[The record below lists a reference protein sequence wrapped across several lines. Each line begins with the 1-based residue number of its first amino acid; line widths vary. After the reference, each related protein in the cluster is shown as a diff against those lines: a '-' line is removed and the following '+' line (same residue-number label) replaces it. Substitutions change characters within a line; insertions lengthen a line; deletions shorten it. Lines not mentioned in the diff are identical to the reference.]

1 MKYAL
6 RLILLLVIGIIP
18 NVNSQSIVYTP
29 AQAHSHNDYEHPKAF
44 WEAYEQQFG
53 SIEADLILRNDTLY
67 TAHDAIGITK
77 ERTFSNLYLNPIIAQ
92 VSKNN
97 GTIYANV
104 SYGLQLLVDLKTPA
118 KETLDALVKLLDPHQ
133 DILQPKGTVRIV
145 ISGNTPPPTDFDK
158 YPPYIFFDGRPNI
171 EYTPA
176 QLERVALIS
185 QSFDKYSNWNG
196 EGELVNT
203 QKKRIRNE
211 VNKFHNL
218 NKKFRFWGT
227 PDNINTWK
235 KMMSFNVDYL
245 NTDKVVELGDYL
257 RNAPK

>member
-6 RLILLLVIGIIP
+6 LLILAFVIGIAP
-18 NVNSQSIVYTP
+18 RVTSQAINYTT

-44 WEAYEQQFG
+44 WDAYNQQYG
-53 SIEADLILRNDTLY
+53 SIEADVILRNDTLF
-67 TAHDAIGITK
+67 TAHDVAGISK
-77 ERTFSNLYLNPIIAQ
+77 ERTFSKLYLNPIVAQ

-97 GTIYANV
+97 GKIYANLN
-104 SYGLQLLVDLKTPA
+104 YDLQLLIDLKTPA
-118 KETLDALVKLLDPHQ
+118 KETLAALVKLLDPHA

-145 ISGNTPPPTDFDK
+145 ISGNTPSPTEFDK
-158 YPPYIFFDGRPNI
+158 YPSYIFFDGRPDV
-171 EYTPA
+171 EYTSA

-196 EGELVNT
+196 EGELGKT
-203 QKKRIRNE
+203 QKKRIINE
-211 VNKFHNL
+211 VNKFHDL
-218 NKKFRFWGT
+218 HKKFRFWGT
-227 PDNINTWK
+227 PDNVNAWK

-245 NTDKVVELGDYL
+245 NTDKVAELADYL